1 MAWHKGVCQPAAF
14 CLLGGKHE
22 DTYIRMI
29 NELHKAIKDLGLEWK
44 PKFVSLDF
52 EMGSQLH
59 PNIWLWVEFIQEE
72 DLQMS
77 IKFMAIEKDKSISR
91 FGQTERL

>member
-44 PKFVSLDF
+44 PKATYDINLS
-52 EMGSQLH
+52 
-59 PNIWLWVEFIQEE
+59 
-72 DLQMS
+72 
-77 IKFMAIEKDKSISR
+77 KK
-91 FGQTERL
+91 